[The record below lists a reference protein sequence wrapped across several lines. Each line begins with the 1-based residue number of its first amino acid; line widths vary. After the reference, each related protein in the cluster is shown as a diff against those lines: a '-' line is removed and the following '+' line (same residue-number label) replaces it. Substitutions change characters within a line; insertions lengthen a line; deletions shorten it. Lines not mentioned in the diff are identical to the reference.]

1 MMTNAGSSASGA
13 GGQGGGVV
21 HGLLT
26 PAWLSRLRGQCV
38 VVKVGGSI
46 QDDVQQLALVASDIA
61 VMRSVGAA
69 VVVVHG
75 GGKAISAAM
84 KDAGLQPRFVQG
96 QRFTDEATLKIAERV
111 LAKVVNAELV
121 GLIARAGVGEGSVMG
136 LHSLG
141 TCVLGAVRATKAGSA
156 EDLGFVGVVP
166 KGGVNVAV
174 IRGLTN
180 QGIVP
185 VIAPVAMDLEGDGE
199 GVGRLNVNADL
210 AGGRVAAELR
220 AAKFVM
226 VSDTP
231 GVRTDAKDASSYVKR
246 LSRGDVERL
255 KAAGVIDGGMLPK
268 VQGCAMALEA
278 GVGGVGGGG
287 EGGGGGGGVWIVDGR
302 VAGAALMAAV
312 DHPET
317 PGTRLTA

>member
-1 MMTNAGSSASGA
+1 MH
-13 GGQGGGVV
+13 GV
-21 HGLLT
+21 LA

-46 QDDVQQLALVASDIA
+46 QDDVAQLALVTNDIA

-84 KDAGLQPRFVQG
+84 KEAGLQPRFVQG

-111 LAKVVNAELV
+111 LARVVNAELV
-121 GLIARAGVGEGSVMG
+121 GLIARSGVGEGCVMG

-141 TCVLGAVRATKAGSA
+141 TCVLGAVRASKAGSA
-156 EDLGFVGVVP
+156 DDLGHVGVVP
-166 KGGVNVAV
+166 RGGVNVGV
-174 IRGLTN
+174 IRGLTM

-185 VIAPVAMDLEGDGE
+185 VIAPVAFDMEGMGDGLG

-226 VSDTP
+226 VSDTH
-231 GVRTDAKDASSYVKR
+231 GVRTDPKDASSYVKT
-246 LSRGDVERL
+246 LSRGEVERL
-255 KAAGVIDGGMLPK
+255 KGLGVIDGGMLPK
-268 VQGCAMALEA
+268 VEGCAMALEA
-278 GVGGVGGGG
+278 GAT
-287 EGGGGGGGVWIVDGR
+287 EGVWIVDGR

-312 DHPET
+312 DHPEA
-317 PGTRLTA
+317 PGTRMTV